1 MTSYPEKI
9 PTSITPIKNF
19 YFNLENSKHI
29 KGELESQIHNLDE
42 RIDKIVE
49 HFTLDDVPIIKFI
62 IGVSRDKSELKKV
75 AKALDRVADLLEAR
89 DKITPKLQVIKT
101 AESDPNWFALAF
113 GSFAE
118 DIELDI
124 QNILHTNG
132 DTDV

>member
-9 PTSITPIKNF
+9 PASISPIKNF
-19 YFNLENSKHI
+19 YFNLENSKNI
-29 KGELESQIHNLDE
+29 KGELESQIHSLDE
-42 RIDKIVE
+42 RIEKIVE

-62 IGVSRDKSELKKV
+62 LNVSHDKGELKKIS
-75 AKALDRVADLLEAR
+75 KALDRVADLIEAR
-89 DKITPKLQVIKT
+89 DKILPKLQVIKT

-118 DIELDI
+118 DIELEI
-124 QNILHTNG
+124 ENILYNG